1 MYAYKFQKL
10 VYICMSFTFSQ
21 FILVLEANY
30 FNFMMLC
37 ITCNTFVMHSTNE
50 LQLVHG
56 TYL

>member
-1 MYAYKFQKL
+1 
-10 VYICMSFTFSQ
+10 MSFTFSQ

-37 ITCNTFVMHSTNE
+37 ITCNTFVMYSTNE